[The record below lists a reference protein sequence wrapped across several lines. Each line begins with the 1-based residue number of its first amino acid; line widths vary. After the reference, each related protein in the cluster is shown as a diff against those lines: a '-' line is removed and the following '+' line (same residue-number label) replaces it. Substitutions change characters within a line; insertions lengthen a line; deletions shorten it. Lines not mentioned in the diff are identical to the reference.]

1 MYNSGIEISSFINQ
15 IESEA
20 DIITSISD
28 DFYIKWINIVQQ
40 TLYRELIELFGS
52 VTVATDSDLELEDIT
67 VNEDEAPV
75 EYDDILKIYIGSDEL
90 VKSSVITAMTIPD
103 KDIFYLDGNVV
114 KIQYSMPYNEV
125 TVIYRVRPKLVEE
138 TTEYISLPYEWIEML
153 AAKIRGEL
161 YKIAN
166 DDNMAAKWLADYN
179 TQLESFKLW
188 IAKRNIRY
196 GE

>member
-1 MYNSGIEISSFINQ
+1 MYNSGIDISSFINQ

-75 EYDDILKIYIGSDEL
+75 EYDDIVKIYIGSDEL
-90 VKSSVITAMTIPD
+90 TKASVITALSIPD
-103 KDIFYLDGNVV
+103 KEIFYLDGDVV
-114 KIQYSMPYNEV
+114 KIRYNMPYDAV
-125 TVIYRVRPKLVEE
+125 TVVYRVRPKIAVETSE
-138 TTEYISLPYEWIEML
+138 TIHLPYEWIELL
-153 AAKIRGEL
+153 ASKIRGEL

-179 TQLESFKLW
+179 TQLESFKMW